1 VLDVLED
8 ENTDKRLAL
17 YVGLGFRRCDTEAG
31 VRMFV
36 TMGDLEAS
44 LGRG

>member
-8 ENTDKRLAL
+8 ENMGKRLAL
-17 YVGLGFRRCDTEAG
+17 CAGLGFRRCDTETG

-36 TMGDLEAS
+36 TMGDLGAS
-44 LGRG
+44 LGV